1 MTQLTTNKDKMSVTT
16 ALLMHGLIFCPDI
29 LGKPRNVTLYANL
42 LITALKTN
50 SFHESVS
57 YLISGLL
64 RLYAFSSQDSLV
76 PSTLNYIQKKLLQG
90 MQNNLYDIIYPS
102 VDNMYKGY
110 LF

>member
-1 MTQLTTNKDKMSVTT
+1 MKILHGIKSELPKKFSYLNEDHSSVTQLTTNKDKMSVTT
-16 ALLMHGLIFCPDI
+16 ALLMQGLIFCPDI

-64 RLYAFSSQDSLV
+64 RLFAFSSQESLV
-76 PSTLNYIQKKLLQG
+76 QTH
-90 MQNNLYDIIYPS
+90 
-102 VDNMYKGY
+102 
-110 LF
+110 